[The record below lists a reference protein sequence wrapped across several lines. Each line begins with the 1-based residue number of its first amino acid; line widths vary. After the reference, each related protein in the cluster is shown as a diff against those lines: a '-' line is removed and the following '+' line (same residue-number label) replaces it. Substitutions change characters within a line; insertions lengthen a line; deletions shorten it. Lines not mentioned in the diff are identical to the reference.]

1 MGSGSVVSFD
11 LDVLLQVVFAF
22 SLQVQYYVP
31 IAAFALELVSFS
43 PRSLADLIC
52 NILHVVVNSIFF
64 GRIAEYYILHFSYE
78 QQAFAGSRNKCLFV
92 RGDRGL

>member
-1 MGSGSVVSFD
+1 VGSGSDGSFD

-52 NILHVVVNSIFF
+52 NILHVVVNSIF